1 MNGLQKIADSLAFGG
16 RQQQWLHDSETLC
29 CRMRFSVFLPPA
41 ADHGKLPW
49 LLWLSGLTCTD
60 ENFSHKAGAQRLAAE
75 LGIALVVPDTSPRG
89 EGVAD
94 DAAYDLGQGAGFYLN
109 AEREPWRRHYRMYD
123 YVSEELPAL
132 LRRHFPLNGRCAIA
146 GHSMG
151 GHGALICAIRRP
163 QDYVS
168 ASAFSPICNPSQAPW
183 GRKAFAAYL
192 GGDEAAWAEWDA
204 SLLLAE
210 RGCPLPLRVDIG
222 LADTFLAEQL
232 RPDALQQAARRSDA
246 RLELHRHAG
255 YDHGYYFVASFIDQH
270 LRFHARHLLA

>member
-1 MNGLQKIADSLAFGG
+1 MTGLEKIADNLAFGG
-16 RQQQWLHDSETLC
+16 RQQQWLHDSATLG

-41 ADHGKLPW
+41 AEHGKLPW
-49 LLWLSGLTCTD
+49 LLWLSGLTCSD

-75 LGIALVVPDTSPRG
+75 LGIALVMPDTSPRG

-94 DAAYDLGQGAGFYLN
+94 DPAYDLGQGAGFYVN
-109 AEREPWRRHYRMYD
+109 AEREPWRGHYRMYD
-123 YVSEELPAL
+123 YVSQELPAL

-151 GHGALICAIRRP
+151 GHGALVCAIRRP

-168 ASAFSPICNPSQAPW
+168 ASAFSPICQPTQAPW
-183 GRKAFAAYL
+183 GRKAFSAYL
-192 GGDEAAWAEWDA
+192 GDDEAAWAEWDA

-210 RGCPLPLRVDIG
+210 RGCPLPLRVDVG
-222 LADTFLAEQL
+222 LADAFLAEQL
-232 RPDALQQAARRSDA
+232 RPDALQQAARRGDA
-246 RLELHRHAG
+246 RLELYRHAG
-255 YDHGYYFVASFIDQH
+255 YDHSYYFVASFIDEH